1 MIRAHILGLLGRL
14 EHLGNRLPHPTALFV
29 WFSLAMLLISWLL
42 SLLAV
47 SATHPVTGDLVPVNN
62 LLSASG
68 IHRILTETV
77 SNFTQFAPVGTVLI
91 AMLGLGLAERSGLL
105 GALLQ
110 RLVRLS
116 RGYGLSALVVFA
128 GVMSSLAADAGYVV
142 LIPLAGLVFAAAGRH
157 PLAGMAA
164 AFAGVSGGYSANLM
178 IGPID
183 AILAG
188 ISTEAARLVTPGTE
202 VSVLANY
209 YFIVVS
215 TLLITLLATLVTEK
229 ITLPALPAWP
239 ATDPAGNAT
248 GALQPTPAE
257 PAKARHQANEKAG
270 LRNAGLVFGL
280 CLLLLAWGLIPESGI
295 LRDPATGSI
304 TRSPL
309 LRGIVTVIA
318 LVAALCGLAF
328 GFTRGRYR
336 GRGQVIKDL
345 EDTFATMASYLVL
358 MFFAAQFVSYFAW
371 SNIGLVLAVKGANGL
386 QSLDLSPVLLLTVFI
401 VMAAGINL
409 LVGSASAKW
418 SLLAPVFIPMF
429 MLLDIA
435 PEQVQAAYRVGDSST
450 NIITPLMPYFGV
462 VVAYMQRYRP
472 ELGVGTIMALVLPYS
487 LVFLLGWG
495 LVFAVWIGSG
505 WPLGPAS

>member
-202 VSVLANY
+202 VSVLTNY

-229 ITLPALPAWP
+229 ITLPALPACAPPRWLVP
-239 ATDPAGNAT
+239 SGRVTFHAPVHGLLPISTIARHARTRYPPLFPAGALLWPHGRR
-248 GALQPTPAE
+248 GA
-257 PAKARHQANEKAG
+257 
-270 LRNAGLVFGL
+270 
-280 CLLLLAWGLIPESGI
+280 AW
-295 LRDPATGSI
+295 R
-304 TRSPL
+304 R
-309 LRGIVTVIA
+309 RQ
-318 LVAALCGLAF
+318 
-328 GFTRGRYR
+328 GR
-336 GRGQVIKDL
+336 
-345 EDTFATMASYLVL
+345 
-358 MFFAAQFVSYFAW
+358 
-371 SNIGLVLAVKGANGL
+371 
-386 QSLDLSPVLLLTVFI
+386 VLLHWC
-401 VMAAGINL
+401 AA
-409 LVGSASAKW
+409 
-418 SLLAPVFIPMF
+418 
-429 MLLDIA
+429 
-435 PEQVQAAYRVGDSST
+435 
-450 NIITPLMPYFGV
+450 
-462 VVAYMQRYRP
+462 
-472 ELGVGTIMALVLPYS
+472 
-487 LVFLLGWG
+487 
-495 LVFAVWIGSG
+495 
-505 WPLGPAS
+505 